1 MISQHRLESKWRIRY
16 FKDVDVWVVFPP
28 LSEGPK
34 AMSAGFLTWQE
45 AAEYLERKEKADDTA
60 FTQ

>member
-1 MISQHRLESKWRIRY
+1 MIVSHYRLEDKWRIRY

-45 AAEYLERKEKADDTA
+45 AAEYLKSK
-60 FTQ
+60 QQ